1 MTEDNSIQD
10 RGRTHPQLTDEEFE
24 MLNAHFDASGW
35 NAEHDFDDA
44 GIAKNAWGH
53 EQIRGGQAAGG
64 PGAQPER

>member
-1 MTEDNSIQD
+1 
-10 RGRTHPQLTDEEFE
+10 

-35 NAEHDFDDA
+35 NAEPDFDDA